1 MTQEYEANSEI
12 QVTAFTLGRLFE
24 SLDKIGIFA
33 QAEIV
38 RHSGKFTKNERN
50 RGRI

>member
-24 SLDKIGIFA
+24 SLDKIENI
-33 QAEIV
+33 
-38 RHSGKFTKNERN
+38 RSGRN
-50 RGRI
+50 RSTLWQVYKK